1 MASGI
6 PLPLPAGYFVERL
19 ATLGERLRD
28 AIVQQRAAGTAD
40 EASAIVRQA
49 SGAATDSYTGDTI
62 YAIDERGEAVL
73 LDYCSS
79 WARELERPFILVA
92 EGLPGDGRR
101 VWPDGADPA
110 DAAFEWIV
118 DPIDGTRCLMYDKR
132 SAWVLAAVAP
142 GQAILGRRPTL
153 EDLAV
158 AVQVEVPT
166 SRARLADLLWAI
178 AGEGAQAQTFDLA
191 TGARRPTRLAPS
203 RATTLAHGFAAISKF
218 FPGTKEAAA
227 WIEERLFAEV
237 VGEHAGGAPLVF
249 DDEYVASGG
258 QLYELMVGHD
268 RFIADLRPV
277 LMDLAVRRRGP
288 LPALPSAHRRLC
300 ARPYDLCTAL
310 IAREAGVIVTD
321 EWGRPLKAPL
331 DTMAD
336 VAWAGYAN
344 EALRRQIEP
353 VLQRLLR
360 ELGVPAPD

>member
-158 AVQVEVPT
+158 AVKVEVPT

-268 RFIADLRPV
+268 RFIADLDR
-277 LMDLAVRRRGP
+277 
-288 LPALPSAHRRLC
+288 
-300 ARPYDLCTAL
+300 
-310 IAREAGVIVTD
+310 
-321 EWGRPLKAPL
+321 K
-331 DTMAD
+331 
-336 VAWAGYAN
+336 
-344 EALRRQIEP
+344 
-353 VLQRLLR
+353 
-360 ELGVPAPD
+360 